1 MLFDKPFKSFKE
13 KRRQHKIRINRHLA
27 HNLVHNRHL
36 ADHLPALT
44 AGLYATA
51 RQLPSGRGP
60 FVCDTEMLY
69 DKLSSWHRISD
80 AGFPGYVEID
90 PEEMRSGYAH
100 LAMPCAQE
108 KN

>member
-13 KRRQHKIRINRHLA
+13 NRRQYKIRINRHLA

-36 ADHLPALT
+36 ADHLP
-44 AGLYATA
+44 
-51 RQLPSGRGP
+51 RQLPSARGP
-60 FVCDTEMLY
+60 FVCDTELLY

-90 PEEMRSGYAH
+90 PEEMRYGYAH

>member
-1 MLFDKPFKSFKE
+1 
-13 KRRQHKIRINRHLA
+13 
-27 HNLVHNRHL
+27 
-36 ADHLPALT
+36 
-44 AGLYATA
+44 
-51 RQLPSGRGP
+51 
-60 FVCDTEMLY
+60 VCDTEMLY

-90 PEEMRSGYAH
+90 PEEMRYGYAH